1 MFAINGY
8 PQDIIVSCNYDQT
21 GLEWVDLFDNPP
33 LGWLVDE
40 ATGLTTPVVTGTLPP
55 KAPATGAILSP
66 QWVHVHIDNV
76 YVPDMWRGGG
86 MNFFT
91 WMASN
96 NGAVRKVR
104 GNFMSSSLASALNTW
119 AQQNPGMFNP
129 EPFPPM

>member
-1 MFAINGY
+1 
-8 PQDIIVSCNYDQT
+8 
-21 GLEWVDLFDNPP
+21 
-33 LGWLVDE
+33 
-40 ATGLTTPVVTGTLPP
+40 
-55 KAPATGAILSP
+55 
-66 QWVHVHIDNV
+66 
-76 YVPDMWRGGG
+76 

-91 WMASN
+91 WIASN